1 MQCHKITTDEIS
13 LHHYSQGVNHEN
25 LHLHRQ
31 VPIFSPPIKMNPK
44 RKEFGGYVDLKK
56 KTEFTSPVQ
65 LSGGEYLNFLVKH
78 KNYFV
83 HP

>member
-1 MQCHKITTDEIS
+1 MKTFTCIGKS
-13 LHHYSQGVNHEN
+13 LFFP
-25 LHLHRQ
+25 LLLRWT
-31 VPIFSPPIKMNPK
+31 
-44 RKEFGGYVDLKK
+44 RKEKNLEGMLISK

-65 LSGGEYLNFLVKH
+65 LSGGKYLNFLVKH